1 MLTNAQYHDRLHV
14 SALRRNRI
22 SKGDAIGFHSLCKM
36 MMGDWWDKHE
46 VYVRSLAMQHCS
58 IKLPR
63 HRSRSKSLTYL
74 CVIGLLTGHWA
85 TMRAEYDF
93 VKVCHVPVLLTAGKY
108 IWAVLFLKV
117 GHVLSQP

>member
-14 SALRRNRI
+14 SALRCDRI
-22 SKGDAIGFHSLCKM
+22 SKGDAISFHSFCKM
-36 MMGDWWDKHE
+36 MMGGWWDKHE
-46 VYVRSLAMQHCS
+46 VYVHSLAMQHCS

-63 HRSRSKSLTYL
+63 HRSGSKSLTYL

-93 VKVCHVPVLLTAGKY
+93 VKFAMS
-108 IWAVLFLKV
+108 
-117 GHVLSQP
+117 LSC

>member
-14 SALRRNRI
+14 SALRCDRI
-22 SKGDAIGFHSLCKM
+22 SKGDAIRFHSFCNM
-36 MMGDWWDKHE
+36 MMGGWWDKHE
-46 VYVRSLAMQHCS
+46 VYVRSFAMQHCS
-58 IKLPR
+58 IELP
-63 HRSRSKSLTYL
+63 SLTYL

-108 IWAVLFLKV
+108 IWAVLFLEV